1 MEAQLREVIG
11 DELRKRNG
19 YGAMTIKIKPVHIA
33 NALLR
38 TEHQVSGRMGDLAY
52 LFAATAARETA
63 DAKVEAARRMLERN
77 IERWGR
83 LGDERDLRRSVLVTR
98 VLPLLRTILGADGA
112 AFGKS
117 PGLSS
122 FSSPTAL
129 TVTLDPSDDHAG
141 EFIHRLWS
149 NPARLRILDILHGI
163 TDPDKDVATV
173 DDITAVLIPLTD
185 GVKPLST
192 DRKAYSPLT
201 TEPSDVV
208 VCLRQAAEDLAR
220 YEDALQPNPMATLQR
235 IVLLGAT
242 SLFFH
247 AATRRSECLGLP
259 QRVMLLDASDSR
271 ASPVAAASEASVC
284 AILRDA
290 REHMVAILTNLLL
303 TTSGG
308 WRLDPEAALSEVFQA
323 RCKQRPKAVNLK
335 GLIDAVDEIRDAE
348 ADIKSELPRRLVGL
362 LDSGANFDGYI
373 RLLGLRSGLLY
384 PQQKNPNKRL
394 VPMDRALEVLVA
406 STVDLSGRPM
416 EYRDFLDQFHQRWGI
431 VVGGRL
437 EDARLLAEARM
448 AVPSADLTENSE
460 RFLTR
465 LQGLGLARK
474 MADSVAVVGLMESAD
489 DRT

>member
-11 DELRKRNG
+11 DELRKRHG

-38 TEHQVSGRMGDLAY
+38 TEHQVTGRMGDLAY
-52 LFAATAARETA
+52 LFAATAARESA
-63 DAKVEAARRMLERN
+63 DAKLEAARRMLERN

-83 LGDERDLRRSVLVTR
+83 LGDEKDLRRSILITR

-112 AFGKS
+112 AFGNS
-117 PGLSS
+117 PDFSS
-122 FSSPTAL
+122 FSSPSAL
-129 TVTLDPSDDHAG
+129 TVTGDPSDEHAG

-149 NPARLRILDILHGI
+149 DPTRLRILDILHEI
-163 TDPDKDVATV
+163 TDPEKDLSTV

-185 GVKPLST
+185 RVKPLST
-192 DRKAYSPLT
+192 DRKKYFPIT
-201 TEPSDVV
+201 TEHSDVMA
-208 VCLRQAAEDLAR
+208 CLRQAAEDLAR
-220 YEDALQPNPMATLQR
+220 YEDALLPNPMATLQR
-235 IVLLGAT
+235 IVLLGSI

-247 AATRRSECLGLP
+247 ASTRRSECLGLP
-259 QRVMLLDASDSR
+259 RRVMLLDSLDSR
-271 ASPVAAASEASVC
+271 ASPVAAASEASIC

-290 REHMVAILTNLLL
+290 REHMVSILTNLLM

-308 WRLDPEAALSEVFQA
+308 WSVDPKAALEEVFQT
-323 RCKQRPKAVNLK
+323 RCKKRGKVVNLK
-335 GLIDAVDEIRDAE
+335 GLIDAVDEVRDAE
-348 ADIKSELPRRLVGL
+348 ADIGEELPRRLIGL

-394 VPMDRALEVLVA
+394 VPMDRSLDVLVA

-416 EYRDFLDQFHQRWGI
+416 EYRDFLDRLHQRWGI
-431 VVGGRL
+431 IVGGRL

-448 AVPSADLTENSE
+448 AVPSVDLIENSE